1 MKYFGLIADVGAT
14 LHPHGTG
21 STRLHV
27 TFTCFF
33 YNSCSIERFF
43 KFKDAVPDLLS
54 SSVVYRF
61 ACAQCS
67 ATYIG
72 ETSRHLYSRIAEHQ
86 GRSPRTGQL
95 LKNVNSNV
103 FKHFLDTG
111 HDINTNNFEILTSAP
126 NGNLKILESVFIE
139 KLKPSLNLTV
149 SSTPL
154 TILG

>member
-1 MKYFGLIADVGAT
+1 M
-14 LHPHGTG
+14 
-21 STRLHV
+21 
-27 TFTCFF
+27 
-33 YNSCSIERFF
+33 
-43 KFKDAVPDLLS
+43 S
-54 SSVVYRF
+54 SSVVYKF

-67 ATYIG
+67 ATYVG

-95 LKNVNSNV
+95 LQNVNSNV
-103 FKHFLDTG
+103 FKHFLDSG
-111 HDINTNNFEILTSAP
+111 HDINTNSFEILTLAQNS
-126 NGNLKILESVFIE
+126 NLKILESVYIE